1 MENFLD
7 EQEWKPRS
15 SCIKIDPISGDVSLQ
30 RKIPKIQTI
39 LNRLGLF
46 RFSKINVIIFVKWK
60 HGLNRTMERYCF
72 PEDVGGGGCIQY

>member
-39 LNRLGLF
+39 LAIVTDSDYSDL
-46 RFSKINVIIFVKWK
+46 VK
-60 HGLNRTMERYCF
+60 LMLSYL
-72 PEDVGGGGCIQY
+72 